1 MTRSQAAIQ
10 ATCTAAIAVPCWG
23 MLLLGTGVLSRRLLD
38 ARRLAAWDAD
48 WEAADRRGS
57 AGANPGP

>member
-1 MTRSQAAIQ
+1 
-10 ATCTAAIAVPCWG
+10 
-23 MLLLGTGVLSRRLLD
+23 MLLLGTGALSRRLLD